1 MSLLAAH
8 ELYVARFYLKHDAYR
23 GVISRLKGLIASY
36 PGSGVEREALLMLGE
51 VYLKTNEVD
60 AARETLNEIV
70 QRFPGSGEA
79 KRARAL
85 LGKLG

>member
-1 MSLLAAH
+1 M
-8 ELYVARFYLKHDAYR
+8 
-23 GVISRLKGLIASY
+23 
-36 PGSGVEREALLMLGE
+36 
-51 VYLKTNEVD
+51 KTNEVD